1 MNLWK
6 GERGLLHKSIVLL
19 LQLPDFWLHGCQ
31 ECGECRHSG
40 SAFRQCVC
48 SKVGIHSKAFTSH
61 LSTKS
66 PSLLHSHFKIWGVFL
81 TVFPLQRERIQNW
94 VTLAKLTVRA
104 HRFLICLLHS
114 KSYFWGIYPPYLFVW
129 HWSLLSPVTHS
140 HPVASNV
147 SKWMHTKLV
156 TRASKNWY

>member
-1 MNLWK
+1 MVV
-6 GERGLLHKSIVLL
+6 KSVGNVGIQVV
-19 LQLPDFWLHGCQ
+19 
-31 ECGECRHSG
+31 HSDNV
-40 SAFRQCVC
+40 FC

-104 HRFLICLLHS
+104 HRFLMCLLHS
-114 KSYFWGIYPPYLFVW
+114 KSDFGGIYPSYLFV
-129 HWSLLSPVTHS
+129 
-140 HPVASNV
+140 
-147 SKWMHTKLV
+147 
-156 TRASKNWY
+156 